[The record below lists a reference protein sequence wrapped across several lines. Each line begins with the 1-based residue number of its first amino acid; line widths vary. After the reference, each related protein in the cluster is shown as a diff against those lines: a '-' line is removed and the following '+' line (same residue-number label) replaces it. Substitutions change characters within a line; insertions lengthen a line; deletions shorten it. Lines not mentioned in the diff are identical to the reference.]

1 MKFKALESE
10 TKSIAYK
17 GACIQ
22 ASGGILHT
30 EDKELIELLLVN
42 PFWKAVDMPVK
53 EINQPKTE
61 IDEER
66 LLLIERARALKVIGN
81 LEKMKI
87 KTLVKKIEEA
97 KALLEAE

>member
-10 TKSIAYK
+10 TQSIAYK

-42 PFWKAVDMPVK
+42 PFWKAVDMPVVK
-53 EINQPKTE
+53 QE
-61 IDEER
+61 IDTEK
-66 LLLIERARALKVIGN
+66 LLLIAEAKTLGVIGN
-81 LEKMKI
+81 LEKMKAT
-87 KTLVKKIEEA
+87 TLIKKIEEA
-97 KALLEAE
+97 KTLLEDK